1 MQNIF
6 IVDDDD
12 YSKVLM
18 PFVIQ
23 IKYQDYFDE
32 IWNNTESQEILM
44 ITMMKINKKHAW
56 KIKTWTQINF

>member
-18 PFVIQ
+18 SVVIQ

-32 IWNNTESQEILM
+32 I
-44 ITMMKINKKHAW
+44 
-56 KIKTWTQINF
+56 